1 MTRIDQTAVIGHP
14 PQQRGYEGPGW
25 APVIAD
31 TARIEAF
38 VSVDAGTERATIVGS
53 GVWLMKLVHV
63 GHDAIIGSGCE
74 LAPGVVVCGW
84 AELGQ
89 GVKVGINASIL
100 PFRKIGANARIGAG
114 AVVTKDVP
122 AGETW
127 AGNPARKLEDWR
139 RDDRPHTERR
149 ACV

>member
-14 PQQRGYEGPGW
+14 PEQRGYEGPGW

-31 TARIEAF
+31 SARIEAF
-38 VSVDAGTERATIVGS
+38 VSVDAGTERATVVGA
-53 GVWLMKLVHV
+53 GVWLMKHVHI
-63 GHDAIIGSGCE
+63 GHDAVIGPGCE
-74 LAPGVVVCGW
+74 SPRDRWSAAGRSS
-84 AELGQ
+84 AAD
-89 GVKVGINASIL
+89 VKVGATRRSC
-100 PFRKIGANARIGAG
+100 RSAEIGANARIGAG

-127 AGNPARKLEDWR
+127 VGNPARKLEDWE